1 MYKWI
6 QFIRVIYCYLF
17 LLADDTQGLQLVTWD
32 VYEVGVHVFLHGHT
46 GS

>member
-1 MYKWI
+1 M
-6 QFIRVIYCYLF
+6 FINLKLNKFNEILF

-32 VYEVGVHVFLHGHT
+32 VYEIGVHVFLHGHT